1 MPTEV
6 DAAAIPDEPPPPAEK
21 KKAKKKK
28 SEKDPHKKKTLKKK
42 KKNAADFAAAAPGP
56 ARLSARARARLL
68 CRVMELRISIT
79 RYYSQEAQ
87 YMDRVRSRVAMHLG
101 AYHESEEWRYG
112 RKVLSALDSFAVPRE
127 TPDELRHDL
136 DLLHKLEAALDGGT
150 PSDAALDDDD
160 VPDDDLPE
168 LAICLREEIETLR
181 GSVEDA
187 KRQIAA
193 LEARAAGLPAPPPSA
208 RRGGDMPPAPP
219 GA

>member
-1 MPTEV
+1 ME
-6 DAAAIPDEPPPPAEK
+6 APPPQDAPPESPK
-21 KKAKKKK
+21 VKPKKKK
-28 SEKDPHKKKTLKKK
+28 DKSATKDGKKK
-42 KKNAADFAAAAPGP
+42 KKKKKDAGEFTAAASAP

-101 AYHESEEWRYG
+101 GFHESGEWRYG
-112 RKVLSALDSFAVPRE
+112 RKVLSALDSLAVPRE

-136 DLLHKLEAALDGGT
+136 DLLHKLEAALDGGA

>member
-1 MPTEV
+1 MTEIGAFQV
-6 DAAAIPDEPPPPAEK
+6 G
-21 KKAKKKK
+21 
-28 SEKDPHKKKTLKKK
+28 
-42 KKNAADFAAAAPGP
+42 NFALFSCP
-56 ARLSARARARLL
+56 
-68 CRVMELRISIT
+68 
-79 RYYSQEAQ
+79 
-87 YMDRVRSRVAMHLG
+87 G

-136 DLLHKLEAALDGGT
+136 DLLHKLEAALDGGA

>member
-1 MPTEV
+1 MTEIGAFQV
-6 DAAAIPDEPPPPAEK
+6 G
-21 KKAKKKK
+21 
-28 SEKDPHKKKTLKKK
+28 
-42 KKNAADFAAAAPGP
+42 NFALFSCP
-56 ARLSARARARLL
+56 
-68 CRVMELRISIT
+68 
-79 RYYSQEAQ
+79 
-87 YMDRVRSRVAMHLG
+87 G

-136 DLLHKLEAALDGGT
+136 DLLHKLEAT
-150 PSDAALDDDD
+150 LDDRGGAQSTPLLKDPD